1 MAFLCRNIRFLKTV
15 SSGGTGQTIKFIR
28 FVMASSLD
36 DADNLRIFSTTF
48 PLSNKFKDELTAKQ
62 TANDNPFDTYVLKP
76 EPGRGL
82 LKNDPILVPSARDK
96 R

>member
-1 MAFLCRNIRFLKTV
+1 MRV
-15 SSGGTGQTIKFIR
+15 SLNTLVTA
-28 FVMASSLD
+28 V
-36 DADNLRIFSTTF
+36 IFSTTF
-48 PLSNKFKDELTAKQ
+48 PWSNKYKDELTAKQ

-82 LKNDPILVPSARDK
+82 LKSDPILVPSARDK